1 MGIWIW
7 PWIQNNVVFGFKAL
21 ARLKDLLEST
31 VNCSSSSV
39 CAPKHSLRATNLGA
53 IVAGLLPVTVKKAA
67 ARLLPTLLNS
77 CLLHYYFVRCLSSH
91 KNVKKL
97 LCLAQTAEEITFAA
111 AATAPVNRKLT
122 TTSFASFL
130 LGSAENSFVVV
141 MPLLCMTSW

>member
-1 MGIWIW
+1 M
-7 PWIQNNVVFGFKAL
+7 
-21 ARLKDLLEST
+21 
-31 VNCSSSSV
+31 

-77 CLLHYYFVRCLSSH
+77 CLLHYYYYFVRCLSSH

-111 AATAPVNRKLT
+111 AAATAPVNRKL